1 MQRRPIPGTRQADET
16 VAVSCLSDR
25 SDGLGLKAHR
35 SKGKASVE
43 CDPEVKEPNA
53 KDKYNDEQS
62 QSVVF
67 QSIVIAGTRLL
78 ILADQRL
85 RVEVVVFE
93 VPAPPVRG
101 EGPPVPAHCAGGTD
115 VLLTGSC

>member
-1 MQRRPIPGTRQADET
+1 MNE
-16 VAVSCLSDR
+16 S
-25 SDGLGLKAHR
+25 
-35 SKGKASVE
+35 
-43 CDPEVKEPNA
+43 NA

-67 QSIVIAGTRLL
+67 QFIVIAGTRLL

-101 EGPPVPAHCAGGTD
+101 EGPNSAQLGHKNPLHHHSGHRDLRG
-115 VLLTGSC
+115 LLWQRYTCHHRIRLI

>member
-1 MQRRPIPGTRQADET
+1 M
-16 VAVSCLSDR
+16 
-25 SDGLGLKAHR
+25 
-35 SKGKASVE
+35 
-43 CDPEVKEPNA
+43 KEPNA
-53 KDKYNDEQS
+53 KDKYNDEQT

-101 EGPPVPAHCAGGTD
+101 EGPRYRMLWGFFPLGIVIRQPT
-115 VLLTGSC
+115 LTR

>member
-1 MQRRPIPGTRQADET
+1 M
-16 VAVSCLSDR
+16 
-25 SDGLGLKAHR
+25 
-35 SKGKASVE
+35 
-43 CDPEVKEPNA
+43 KEPNA
-53 KDKYNDEQS
+53 KDKYNVEQS

-93 VPAPPVRG
+93 DPAPPVRG
-101 EGPPVPAHCAGGTD
+101 EGPMGDIESAPLLGSCDEEAGGQPAEP
-115 VLLTGSC
+115 SQKR